1 MAVRSKEISP
11 EGFAD
16 GSLEAREY
24 ASFCSCGV
32 SAEYLIE
39 SELVILTNEMDP
51 LLSLQNFIAVK
62 KNVTCTKQ

>member
-39 SELVILTNEMDP
+39 SELLILTNEMDP
-51 LLSLQNFIAVK
+51 L
-62 KNVTCTKQ
+62 